1 MGTTNKRQPKIAEE
15 HTAEVKVQKKL
26 VESPRA
32 ESAPKETP
40 ASKGKASAKNA
51 GKTRNAAKLKLP
63 ESKKAK
69 TPRKTGRPSIYTQEL
84 ADSICAEL
92 ANGTS
97 MRTVCKRDDMPSM
110 DCVFRWLREKP
121 EFNEQYVKA
130 KQESADALVEEMMDI
145 ADNGEN
151 DWMVRHG
158 KDGEESWVVN
168 GEHVQRSRLRL
179 DTRKWIASKLKPKK
193 YGDKLDMNHGVQPDN
208 PLAKLLEQVTGTKF
222 QVKDE

>member
-1 MGTTNKRQPKIAEE
+1 M
-15 HTAEVKVQKKL
+15 
-26 VESPRA
+26 
-32 ESAPKETP
+32 
-40 ASKGKASAKNA
+40 
-51 GKTRNAAKLKLP
+51 
-63 ESKKAK
+63 
-69 TPRKTGRPSIYTQEL
+69 PRKTEKESTGQPKTVKTGKAIRKSPEKPIRETLTTKVEQKAPKKNGRPSIYTQEL
-84 ADSICAEL
+84 ADRICAEL
-92 ANGTS
+92 AGGKS
-97 MRTVCKRDDMPSM
+97 MRTVCKQDDMPSM

-130 KQESADALVEEMMDI
+130 KAESADALVEEMMDI

>member
-1 MGTTNKRQPKIAEE
+1 M
-15 HTAEVKVQKKL
+15 
-26 VESPRA
+26 
-32 ESAPKETP
+32 P
-40 ASKGKASAKNA
+40 A
-51 GKTRNAAKLKLP
+51 
-63 ESKKAK
+63 
-69 TPRKTGRPSIYTQEL
+69 
-84 ADSICAEL
+84 
-92 ANGTS
+92 
-97 MRTVCKRDDMPSM
+97 M
-110 DCVFRWLREKP
+110 DTVFRWLREKP
-121 EFNEQYVKA
+121 EFSEQYVKA

-145 ADNGEN
+145 ADDGSN

-158 KDGEESWVVN
+158 KDGEESWQLN